1 MIKNMKKFILIA
13 ALLMSFHYGQTQ
25 IIISLLLGDKLN
37 TGKIEFGLDGGLTLS
52 DIRGLDD
59 TKNLR
64 GFNLGFYFDIKL
76 KNPAW
81 MLNTGVLV
89 KSPMGA
95 KGLPVYS
102 LNNSDL
108 DNVFSGGSVTTK
120 LRYFNVP
127 VMMKYQFKNNLY
139 AKAGIQLGLMNKA
152 FDEFSKSFE
161 EDEASYKIKTKNLY
175 HPLDAGLAF
184 GIGYRLMGGN
194 GMNIGLQYYWG
205 LVDIVIDDNSPSQMN
220 RAFYVN
226 VGIPIGKAAA
236 QKKTDQKKN

>member
-1 MIKNMKKFILIA
+1 MKKFILIA
-13 ALLMSFHYGQTQ
+13 ALLISFHFGQAQ
-25 IIISLLLGDKLN
+25 VIISLLLGDKLN
-37 TGKIEFGLDGGLTLS
+37 TGKIEFGLDGGLTIS
-52 DIRGLDD
+52 DIRGLDGA
-59 TKNLR
+59 KSLR

-95 KGLPVYS
+95 EDLPVYS
-102 LNNSDL
+102 LNDPDL
-108 DNVFSGGSVTTK
+108 DNVFAGGRVTTK

-127 VMMKYQFKNNLY
+127 VMMKYQFKNKLY

-152 FDEFSKSFE
+152 FDEFSKFFE
-161 EDEASYKIKTKNLY
+161 EDEANYRINTKKLY

-205 LVDIVIDDNSPSQMN
+205 LVDIVIDDNSADQMN
-220 RAFYVN
+220 RAFFVN
-226 VGIPIGKAAA
+226 IGIPIGKGAA
-236 QKKTDQKKN
+236 QKKADQKKN